1 MVNDFTSE
9 NSPQSSIEK
18 SIDENECVK
27 DDTYSLHPIDN
38 LKESLAVTG
47 DYKAIK
53 SENKGKFEA
62 FIKSFIQAEIDIKN
76 AEISDPIKNG
86 ILIPAINELR
96 YCSYHITKALYATSK
111 SEQYEELSRAER
123 HCFRASFD
131 ALELGLTTIL
141 EDIDSIT
148 RKYSDKVKLSDII
161 GNWSEKMAEAH
172 EAQDLLG
179 ANYKDK
185 QEHFYKIADSLSKL
199 KKFSRELH
207 VSKDQ
212 FHTHIRQN
220 RKPLYITALSA
231 FFAGI
236 IATAAVVKLMKS
248 EEPAPLVENL
258 SGEKV
263 ELPDEKTIGKKQAS
277 IDSNP

>member
-1 MVNDFTSE
+1 MANDFTSE
-9 NSPQSSIEK
+9 SSPLSKIEK
-18 SIDENECVK
+18 LIEENECVE
-27 DDTYSLHPIDN
+27 DDTYSLHPIDK
-38 LKESLAVTG
+38 LKESLSVSG
-47 DYKAIK
+47 DFKAIK
-53 SENKGKFEA
+53 SENKDKFEA
-62 FIKSFIQAEIDIKN
+62 FIKSFIQAEVDIKS

-96 YCSYHITKALYATSK
+96 YCSYHITKAFYATSV

-148 RKYSDKVKLSDII
+148 RKYSGKVKLSDII
-161 GNWSEKMAEAH
+161 GNWSEKMADAH

-185 QEHFYKIADSLSKL
+185 QEHFHKVANSLNKL

-207 VSKDQ
+207 VSEDQ

-236 IATAAVVKLMKS
+236 IATTAVVKLLNT
-248 EEPAPLVENL
+248 EEPAALVEKLPGKKVGL
-258 SGEKV
+258 S
-263 ELPDEKTIGKKQAS
+263 DEKIIDKKKAS
-277 IDSNP
+277 IDTNS